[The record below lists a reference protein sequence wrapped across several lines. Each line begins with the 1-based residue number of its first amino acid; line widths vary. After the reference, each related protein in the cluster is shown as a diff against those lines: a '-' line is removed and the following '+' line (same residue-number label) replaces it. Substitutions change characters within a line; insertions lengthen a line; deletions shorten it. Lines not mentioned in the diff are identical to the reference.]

1 MLSFNQE
8 SDTVTISDDFDGSI
22 TMSLESF
29 HHSVN
34 RYIQSLYR
42 GESVLGAHERDDIT
56 VTIEERDK
64 KYYLS
69 LESQGQKAKDIS
81 LEQWD
86 SYVNAVRAT
95 NAVQWVTPDNVKT
108 ITSGMLSFEKIDNGR
123 SVILGDKFGHATVF
137 SWGQLNQVRDF
148 IHKLGDSVNIE
159 GKAVFFIEQD
169 SITSKDTVRIA
180 IEDREED
187 DDAFHYYFML
197 AKASDFANRIGC
209 PNQGYQGKDDI
220 GFSLQEWLEFANT
233 VGLYDHILDKVKP
246 APWVA

>member
-1 MLSFNQE
+1 MFSFNRE
-8 SDTVTISDDFDGSI
+8 SDTVTITDDFGGSV
-22 TMSLESF
+22 TMSFESF
-29 HHSVN
+29 HNVN
-34 RYIQSLYR
+34 HYAQKIYR
-42 GESVLGAHERDDIT
+42 GETVLGVHGELDSI
-56 VTIEERDK
+56 VTIEERDNIH
-64 KYYLS
+64 YFS
-69 LESQGQKAKDIS
+69 VEHQGQKVNDIS
-81 LEQWD
+81 LTQWD
-86 SYVNAVRAT
+86 SYVNVVRAT
-95 NAVQWVTPDNVKT
+95 NAVQWVNPDNVKT
-108 ITSGMLSFEKIDNGR
+108 ISGGMLSFEKIDNGR

-148 IHKLGDSVNIE
+148 IHKLGNSVNIE

-197 AKASDFANRIGC
+197 AKTSDFANRIGC

-220 GFSLQEWLEFANT
+220 GFSLQEWLEFANA